1 MRIAMLALL
10 PGCSLYFSGGSSP
23 VDGGLSPDDPVELE
37 LTTTQTMAAAHR
49 IAGVDS
55 DHAGG
60 VWIAY
65 QELTSSDLTI
75 THLDAAKTV
84 VTAWTY
90 NDDQSE
96 VSGIAVDDTG
106 VWLNHNAI
114 GTIGT
119 NGVTKLD
126 LSTGAKLFTFET
138 QGHIADLEIQW
149 GELVLSSY
157 QNQVLGMDRDTGGL
171 DSSMVTQV
179 IPSTQKGVAA
189 YGANVFV
196 SSWDMETLTLMDK
209 TGDIL
214 GTATSPLLHLNESA
228 SVGQFLANDGDRK
241 LILASDSQIA
251 WLTVA
256 SP

>member
-1 MRIAMLALL
+1 MVGSLHDEQAMRIAMLALL
-10 PGCSLYFSGGSSP
+10 PGCSLYFGGSSP
-23 VDGGLSPDDPVELE
+23 LDGGPSPDDPVELE
-37 LTTTQTMAAAHR
+37 LTTTQTMAGANR

-138 QGHIADLEIQW
+138 Q
-149 GELVLSSY
+149 
-157 QNQVLGMDRDTGGL
+157 
-171 DSSMVTQV
+171 
-179 IPSTQKGVAA
+179 AA